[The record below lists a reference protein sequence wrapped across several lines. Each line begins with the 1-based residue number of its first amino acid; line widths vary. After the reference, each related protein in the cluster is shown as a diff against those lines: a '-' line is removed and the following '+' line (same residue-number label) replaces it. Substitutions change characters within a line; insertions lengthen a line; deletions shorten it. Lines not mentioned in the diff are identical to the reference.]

1 MGELYLKRGEIMKSF
16 ISDEDKSMIRELYK
30 NGVSIKEI
38 DKRLNKYNYE
48 SIKKYIQRNL
58 KDLKDTHT
66 LNRLHTIE
74 TLKKT
79 KFECSRE
86 ISDFSFYKYNKSIY
100 KIDNNGNL
108 VIDKKV
114 APIVTFDTPK
124 KIKMKM
130 V

>member
-1 MGELYLKRGEIMKSF
+1 MGKVYLKRGEIVKTF
-16 ISDEDKSMIRELYK
+16 ISDEDKLRIRELYK

-38 DKRLNKYNYE
+38 NKRLNKYNYE

-58 KDLKDTHT
+58 KDLKDIHT
-66 LNRLHTIE
+66 LNRLNTIE

-86 ISDFSFYKYNKSIY
+86 ISDFSFYKYNRSIY
-100 KIDNNGNL
+100 KINNNGDL

-114 APIVTFDTPK
+114 APIVSFDTPK
-124 KIKMKM
+124 KIKMI
-130 V
+130 